1 VVKPTGFFFP
11 QRMSPR
17 LFFSSVQH
25 LGFAW
30 FAMVMG
36 WCGLSLAWY
45 RAEFL
50 WGNVAVWVSAVLG
63 VVAACVWMALMLGT
77 VARLWWFPEAVR
89 ADLKHP
95 VRHVFVATM
104 PASWVLLASVGATHW
119 GFSWWADA
127 LWMLGSAGLMG
138 VSGVVVLSWF
148 RSDWRQDRFWLGMTP
163 ALFIPV
169 VGNVLPALAGVGL
182 GHPVWAA
189 VQFGLAALLWPVAWG
204 LIGWRIHRLGMW
216 PQRLLPLTF
225 ITVAP
230 PSVLAL
236 SGMNLGLPLW
246 VVEGLWCVALLFL
259 GGSAFVARRIFK
271 QAFGMPFWGMSFP
284 LAAFAALSLVLSLDR
299 VGAQAWALVGLLLV
313 SGLFLW
319 LGLST
324 AVGIWQGR
332 LLLPEP
338 PGP

>member
-1 VVKPTGFFFP
+1 
-11 QRMSPR
+11 
-17 LFFSSVQH
+17 
-25 LGFAW
+25 
-30 FAMVMG
+30 MVMG
-36 WCGLSLAWY
+36 WCGLSLAWL

-50 WGNVAVWVSAVLG
+50 WGEVAVQVSAILG
-63 VVAACVWMALMLGT
+63 VVAACILIALMLAT

-89 ADLKHP
+89 ADFKHP
-95 VRHVFVATM
+95 VRHVFVAAM
-104 PASWVLLASVGATHW
+104 PASWVLVASVGAAH
-119 GFSWWADA
+119 GVGSWWADA
-127 LWMLGSAGLMG
+127 LWMLGSAGLML

-148 RSDWRQDRFWLGMTP
+148 RSDRRQDRFWLGMTP

-204 LIGWRIHRLGMW
+204 LMGWRIRRLGMW

-236 SGMNLGLPLW
+236 SGLNLDLPHW
-246 VVEGLWCVALLFL
+246 MVGGLWCVALLFL
-259 GGSAFVARRIFK
+259 CGSAFVARGVFK
-271 QAFGMPFWGMSFP
+271 QTFGMPFWGMSFP
-284 LAAFAALSLVLSLDR
+284 LAAFSALSLALSLDR
-299 VGAQAWALVGLLLV
+299 VGAQAWALAGLLLV
-313 SGLFLW
+313 SALFLW
-319 LGLST
+319 LGMST

-332 LLLPEP
+332 LLVPEP

>member
-1 VVKPTGFFFP
+1 
-11 QRMSPR
+11 
-17 LFFSSVQH
+17 
-25 LGFAW
+25 
-30 FAMVMG
+30 MVMG

-50 WGNVAVWVSAVLG
+50 WGDVAVRVSAVLG
-63 VVAACVWMALMLGT
+63 VMAACILIALMLAA

-89 ADLKHP
+89 ADLAHP
-95 VRHVFVATM
+95 VRHVFVATL
-104 PASWVLLASVGATHW
+104 PSSWVLVATVGATHW

-127 LWMLGSAGLMG
+127 LWMLGSAGLLL
-138 VSGVVVLSWF
+138 VSGVVVVSWF
-148 RSDWRQDRFWLGMTP
+148 RSDRSQDRFWLGMTP

-182 GHPVWAA
+182 GHPMWAA
-189 VQFGLAALLWPVAWG
+189 VQFGLAALLWPVACG
-204 LIGWRIHRLGMW
+204 LMGWRIRRLGMW

-236 SGMNLGLPLW
+236 SGLNLGLPHW
-246 VVEGLWCVALLFL
+246 IVEGLWCVALLFL
-259 GGSAFVARRIFK
+259 CGAAFVAHGVFK

-284 LAAFAALSLVLSLDR
+284 LAAFSALSLALSFDR
-299 VGAQAWALVGLLLV
+299 VGAQDWALAGLVLV
-313 SGLFLW
+313 SGLIVW
-319 LGLST
+319 LGVATGL
-324 AVGIWQGR
+324 GIWQGR
-332 LLLPEP
+332 LLVPEP

>member
-1 VVKPTGFFFP
+1 
-11 QRMSPR
+11 
-17 LFFSSVQH
+17 
-25 LGFAW
+25 
-30 FAMVMG
+30 MVMG
-36 WCGLSLAWY
+36 LCGLSLAWL
-45 RAEFL
+45 RAEFV
-50 WGNVAVWVSAVLG
+50 WGGLALWVSAVLG
-63 VVAACVWMALMLGT
+63 VVAACVLIVLMLAT
-77 VARLWWFPEAVR
+77 VARLFWFPQAVR
-89 ADLKHP
+89 ADLQHP
-95 VRHVFVATM
+95 VRHVFVAAL
-104 PASWVLLASVGATHW
+104 PASWVLMASVGAAHW
-119 GFSWWADA
+119 GFSGWADA
-127 LWMLGSAGLMG
+127 LWMLGSAGLML

-148 RSDWRQDRFWLGMTP
+148 RADRRQDRFWLGMTP

-236 SGMNLGLPLW
+236 SGLNLGFPQW
-246 VVEGLWCVALLFL
+246 AVEGLWCVALLFL
-259 GGSAFVARRIFK
+259 CGSAFMARGVFK
-271 QAFGMPFWGMSFP
+271 QSFGMPFWGMSFP
-284 LAAFAALSLVLSLDR
+284 LAAFSALSLVLSLDR
-299 VGAQAWALVGLLLV
+299 AGAQAWALASLLV
-313 SGLFLW
+313 VTGLIFW
-319 LGLST
+319 LGAAT

-332 LLLPEP
+332 LLVPEP

>member
-1 VVKPTGFFFP
+1 
-11 QRMSPR
+11 
-17 LFFSSVQH
+17 L
-25 LGFAW
+25 
-30 FAMVMG
+30 
-36 WCGLSLAWY
+36 

-50 WGNVAVWVSAVLG
+50 FGALAVWVSAVLG
-63 VVAACVWMALMLGT
+63 VVAACVLIVLMLAT
-77 VARLWWFPEAVR
+77 VARLWWFTQAVR

-95 VRHVFVATM
+95 VRHVFVAAL
-104 PASWVLLASVGATHW
+104 PASWVLMASVAAAHW

-127 LWMLGSAGLMG
+127 LWMLGSAGLML

-204 LIGWRIHRLGMW
+204 LIGWRIRRLGLW

-236 SGMNLGLPLW
+236 SGLNLGTPPW
-246 VVEGLWCVALLFL
+246 MVAGLWCVALLFFC
-259 GGSAFVARRIFK
+259 GSAFVARSVFK

-284 LAAFAALSLVLSLDR
+284 LAAFSALSLALSLDR
-299 VGAQAWALVGLLLV
+299 VGAQTSALAGLLLV

-319 LGLST
+319 LGTST
-324 AVGIWQGR
+324 LVGIWQGR
-332 LLLPEP
+332 LLVPEP

>member
-1 VVKPTGFFFP
+1 
-11 QRMSPR
+11 MSPP
-17 LFFSSVQH
+17 LFLKPVQH

-36 WCGLSLAWY
+36 LCGLSLAWH
-45 RAEFL
+45 RASAL
-50 WGNVAVWVSAVLG
+50 WGDAAVLVSAVWG
-63 VVAACVWMALMLGT
+63 VVAASVLSALMLAT
-77 VARLWWFPEAVR
+77 VLRMWWFPEMVR
-89 ADLKHP
+89 TDLKHP
-95 VRHVFVATM
+95 VRHVFVAAL
-104 PASWVLLASVGATHW
+104 PASWVLMASVGAVHW
-119 GFSWWADA
+119 GFSPWADI
-127 LWMLGSAGLMG
+127 LWMLGSAGLLV

-148 RSDWRQDRFWLGMTP
+148 RSDRSQDRFWLGMTP

-204 LIGWRIHRLGMW
+204 LIGWRILRLGMW

-236 SGMNLGLPLW
+236 SGMNLGLPQW
-246 VVEGLWCVALLFL
+246 VVMGLWWVALLFL
-259 GGSAFVARRIFK
+259 CASAFVARRVFK
-271 QAFGMPFWGMSFP
+271 QTFGMPFWGMSFP
-284 LAAFAALSLVLSLDR
+284 LAAFSALSLALSLER
-299 VGAQAWALVGLLLV
+299 FGAQAWALTGLVLV
-313 SGLFLW
+313 SGLIVW
-319 LGLST
+319 LGAATGL
-324 AVGIWQGR
+324 GIWQGR
-332 LLLPEP
+332 LLVPEP

>member
-1 VVKPTGFFFP
+1 VVKPTGFFFQ

-17 LFFSSVQH
+17 LFFSPVQH

-50 WGNVAVWVSAVLG
+50 WGDVAVQVSAVLG
-63 VVAACVWMALMLGT
+63 VVAACVLIVLMLAT
-77 VARLWWFPEAVR
+77 VARLFWFPQAVR

-95 VRHVFVATM
+95 VRHVFVAAL
-104 PASWVLLASVGATHW
+104 PASWVLMASVAAAHW

-127 LWMLGSAGLMG
+127 LWMLGSAGLML

-148 RSDWRQDRFWLGMTP
+148 RSDRRQDRFWLGMTP

-169 VGNVLPALAGVGL
+169 VGNVLPALAGEGL
-182 GHPVWAA
+182 GHPTWAA

-204 LIGWRIHRLGMW
+204 LIGWRIRRLGMW
-216 PQRLLPLTF
+216 PQRLLPFTF

-236 SGMNLGLPLW
+236 SGLNLGLPYGM
-246 VVEGLWCVALLFL
+246 VEGLWCVALLFL
-259 GGSAFVARRIFK
+259 CGSALVARRVFK
-271 QAFGMPFWGMSFP
+271 QSFGMPFWGMSFP
-284 LAAFAALSLVLSLDR
+284 LAAFSALSLTLSFDR
-299 VGAQAWALVGLLLV
+299 VGAHAWALAGLVLV
-313 SGLFLW
+313 SGLIVW
-319 LGLST
+319 LGVATSL
-324 AVGIWQGR
+324 GIWQGR
-332 LLLPEP
+332 LLVPEP
-338 PGP
+338 PAP

>member
-1 VVKPTGFFFP
+1 
-11 QRMSPR
+11 MSPP
-17 LFFSSVQH
+17 LFLKPVQH

-36 WCGLSLAWY
+36 LCGLSSAWH
-45 RAEFL
+45 RASAL
-50 WGNVAVWVSAVLG
+50 WGDAAVLVSAVWG
-63 VVAACVWMALMLGT
+63 VVAASVLSALMLAT
-77 VARLWWFPEAVR
+77 VLRLWWFPEMVR

-95 VRHVFVATM
+95 VRHVFVAAL
-104 PASWVLLASVGATHW
+104 PASWVLMASVGAVHC
-119 GFSWWADA
+119 GFSLWADT
-127 LWMLGSAGLMG
+127 LWMLGSAGLLVVG
-138 VSGVVVLSWF
+138 GVVVLSWF
-148 RSDWRQDRFWLGMTP
+148 RSDRSQDRFWLGMTP

-182 GHPVWAA
+182 GHLVWAA

-204 LIGWRIHRLGMW
+204 LIAWRILRLGMW

-236 SGMNLGLPLW
+236 SGMNLGLPQW
-246 VVEGLWCVALLFL
+246 VVMGLWWVALLFL
-259 GGSAFVARRIFK
+259 CVSAFVARRVFK
-271 QAFGMPFWGMSFP
+271 QTFGMPFWGMSFP
-284 LAAFAALSLVLSLDR
+284 LAAFSALSLALSLDR
-299 VGAQAWALVGLLLV
+299 LGAQAWALAGLLLV
-313 SGLFLW
+313 TGLIVW
-319 LGLST
+319 LGVATCL
-324 AVGIWQGR
+324 GIWQGR

>member
-1 VVKPTGFFFP
+1 
-11 QRMSPR
+11 MSPR
-17 LFFSSVQH
+17 LFFSPVQH
-25 LGFAW
+25 LGFSW

-36 WCGLSLAWY
+36 WCGLSLAWL

-50 WGNVAVWVSAVLG
+50 WGTVAVWVSAALG
-63 VVAACVWMALMLGT
+63 VVAACVLIVLMLAT
-77 VARLWWFPEAVR
+77 VARLGWFPQAVR
-89 ADLKHP
+89 ADLQHP
-95 VRHVFVATM
+95 VRHVFTAAL
-104 PASWVLLASVGATHW
+104 PASWVLMASVAAAHW
-119 GFSWWADA
+119 GFSGWADA
-127 LWMLGSAGLMG
+127 LWMLGSAGLML
-138 VSGVVVLSWF
+138 VSGVVVLGWF
-148 RSDWRQDRFWLGMTP
+148 RADRHQDRFWLGMTP

-169 VGNVLPALAGVGL
+169 VGNVLPALMGVVL

-204 LIGWRIHRLGMW
+204 LIGWRVRRLGMW

-236 SGMNLGLPLW
+236 SGLNLGTPAW
-246 VVEGLWCVALLFL
+246 MVEGLWCVALLFL
-259 GGSAFVARRIFK
+259 CGSAFVARGVFK

-284 LAAFAALSLVLSLDR
+284 LAAFSALSLTLSLDR
-299 VGAQAWALVGLLLV
+299 VEAQAWALAGLV
-313 SGLFLW
+313 

-324 AVGIWQGR
+324 VVGIWQGR
-332 LLLPEP
+332 LLVPEP

>member
-1 VVKPTGFFFP
+1 
-11 QRMSPR
+11 MSPS
-17 LFFSSVQH
+17 LFLKPVQH

-36 WCGLSLAWY
+36 LCGLSLAWH
-45 RAEFL
+45 RASAL
-50 WGNVAVWVSAVLG
+50 WGDVAVLVSAVWG
-63 VVAACVWMALMLGT
+63 VVAASALSALMLAT
-77 VARLWWFPEAVR
+77 VLRVWWFPDAVR

-95 VRHVFVATM
+95 VRHVFVAAL
-104 PASWVLLASVGATHW
+104 PASWVLMASVGAVHW
-119 GFSWWADA
+119 GFSPWADT
-127 LWMLGSAGLMG
+127 LWMLGSVGLLA

-148 RSDWRQDRFWLGMTP
+148 RSDRGQNQFWSGMTP

-204 LIGWRIHRLGMW
+204 LIGWRIQRLGMW

-236 SGMNLGLPLW
+236 SGSNLGLPQW
-246 VVEGLWCVALLFL
+246 AVVGLWCLALLFL
-259 GGSAFVARRIFK
+259 WGSVGVARGIFK

-284 LAAFAALSLVLSLDR
+284 LAAFSALSLALSLSHVR
-299 VGAQAWALVGLLLV
+299 AQPWALCGLLLV
-313 SGLFLW
+313 TVLVAW
-319 LGLST
+319 LLLKT
-324 AVGIWQGR
+324 VVGIWQGR
-332 LLLPEP
+332 LLVPEP
-338 PGP
+338 SAP

>member
-1 VVKPTGFFFP
+1 
-11 QRMSPR
+11 MSPR
-17 LFFSSVQH
+17 LFFSPVQH

-36 WCGLSLAWY
+36 WCGLSLAWL

-50 WGNVAVWVSAVLG
+50 WGFVAVCVSAILG
-63 VVAACVWMALMLGT
+63 VVAACVLSTLMLAT
-77 VARLWWFPEAVR
+77 VARLWWFPQAVC
-89 ADLKHP
+89 ADLQHP
-95 VRHVFVATM
+95 VRHVFMAAL
-104 PASWVLLASVGATHW
+104 PASWVLMASVAAAHW

-127 LWMLGSAGLMG
+127 LWMLGSAGLLL
-138 VSGVVVLSWF
+138 VSGVVVLGWF
-148 RSDWRQDRFWLGMTP
+148 RADRRQDRFWLGMTP

-204 LIGWRIHRLGMW
+204 LIAWRIRRLGMW

-236 SGMNLGLPLW
+236 SGLNLGTPPW
-246 VVEGLWCVALLFL
+246 MVEGLWCVALLFL
-259 GGSAFVARRIFK
+259 CGSAFVARGVFK
-271 QAFGMPFWGMSFP
+271 PTFGMTFWGLSFP
-284 LAAFAALSLVLSLDR
+284 LAAFAALSLALSLDR
-299 VGAQAWALVGLLLV
+299 IGAQTFALTGLLLV

-319 LGLST
+319 LGMST

-332 LLLPEP
+332 LLVAEP

>member
-1 VVKPTGFFFP
+1 
-11 QRMSPR
+11 MSPR
-17 LFFSSVQH
+17 LFFSPVQH

-36 WCGLSLAWY
+36 FCGLSLAWL
-45 RAEFL
+45 RAEFF
-50 WGNVAVWVSAVLG
+50 WGALAVWVSAVLG
-63 VVAACVWMALMLGT
+63 VEAACILIALMLAT
-77 VARLWWFPEAVR
+77 VARLWWFAQAVR

-95 VRHVFVATM
+95 VRHVFVAAM
-104 PASWVLLASVGATHW
+104 PASWVLMASVGAAHW

-127 LWMLGSAGLMG
+127 LWMLGSAGLML
-138 VSGVVVLSWF
+138 VSGVVVLGWF

-189 VQFGLAALLWPVAWG
+189 VQFALAALLWPVAWG
-204 LIGWRIHRLGMW
+204 LIGWRIRRLGMW

-236 SGMNLGLPLW
+236 SGLNLGTTPW
-246 VVEGLWCVALLFL
+246 MVAGLWCVALLFL
-259 GGSAFVARRIFK
+259 CGSTLVARGVFK

-284 LAAFAALSLVLSLDR
+284 LAAFSALSLALSLDR
-299 VGAQAWALVGLLLV
+299 VGGK
-313 SGLFLW
+313 
-319 LGLST
+319 
-324 AVGIWQGR
+324 
-332 LLLPEP
+332 

>member
-1 VVKPTGFFFP
+1 
-11 QRMSPR
+11 
-17 LFFSSVQH
+17 
-25 LGFAW
+25 
-30 FAMVMG
+30 
-36 WCGLSLAWY
+36 
-45 RAEFL
+45 
-50 WGNVAVWVSAVLG
+50 
-63 VVAACVWMALMLGT
+63 MALMLGT

-95 VRHVFVATM
+95 VRHVFLAAL

-148 RSDWRQDRFWLGMTP
+148 RSDRRQDRFWLGMTP

-204 LIGWRIHRLGMW
+204 LIGWAHPPLGHVAAA
-216 PQRLLPLTF
+216 PAALDLHHGGATF
-225 ITVAP
+225 GVGF
-230 PSVLAL
+230 V
-236 SGMNLGLPLW
+236 GHELGLAPLW

-271 QAFGMPFWGMSFP
+271 HAFDMPFWGLSFP
-284 LAAFAALSLVLSLDR
+284 LAAFAALSLALSLDR
-299 VGAQAWALVGLLLV
+299 IGAQTFALTGLLLV

-319 LGLST
+319 LGMST
-324 AVGIWQGR
+324 VVGIWQGR
-332 LLLPEP
+332 LLVPEP

>member
-1 VVKPTGFFFP
+1 MVKPTGFFFQ

-17 LFFSSVQH
+17 LFFSPVQH

-36 WCGLSLAWY
+36 WCGLSLAWL

-50 WGNVAVWVSAVLG
+50 FGALAVWVSAVLG
-63 VVAACVWMALMLGT
+63 VVAACVLIALMLAT

-95 VRHVFVATM
+95 VRYVFVAAL
-104 PASWVLLASVGATHW
+104 PASWVLMASVGAAHG

-127 LWMLGSAGLMG
+127 LWMLGSAGLML
-138 VSGVVVLSWF
+138 VSGVVVVSWF

-189 VQFGLAALLWPVAWG
+189 VQFGLAALLWPVACG
-204 LIGWRIHRLGMW
+204 LIVWRVRRLGMW
-216 PQRLLPLTF
+216 PKRLLPLTF

-236 SGMNLGLPLW
+236 SGLNLGTPPW
-246 VVEGLWCVALLFL
+246 MVQGLWCVALVFL
-259 GGSAFVARRIFK
+259 CGSAFVARGVFK

-284 LAAFAALSLVLSLDR
+284 LAAFASLSLVLSLDC
-299 VGAQAWALVGLLLV
+299 VGAEAWALAGLLLV

-319 LGLST
+319 LGMST
-324 AVGIWQGR
+324 LVGIWQCR
-332 LLLPEP
+332 LLVPEP

>member
-1 VVKPTGFFFP
+1 
-11 QRMSPR
+11 
-17 LFFSSVQH
+17 
-25 LGFAW
+25 
-30 FAMVMG
+30 MVMG

-50 WGNVAVWVSAVLG
+50 LGDVAVQVSAVLG
-63 VVAACVWMALMLGT
+63 VLAACVLIVLMLAT
-77 VARLWWFPEAVR
+77 VARLFWFPQAVR

-95 VRHVFVATM
+95 VRHVFVAAL
-104 PASWVLLASVGATHW
+104 PASWVLVASVAAAHW

-127 LWMLGSAGLMG
+127 LWMLGSAGLML

-182 GHPVWAA
+182 GHPTWAA

-204 LIGWRIHRLGMW
+204 LIGWRIRRLGMW

-236 SGMNLGLPLW
+236 SGLNLGLPYGM
-246 VVEGLWCVALLFL
+246 VEGLWCVALLFL
-259 GGSAFVARRIFK
+259 CGSAYVARRVFK
-271 QAFGMPFWGMSFP
+271 QSFGMPFWGMSFP
-284 LAAFAALSLVLSLDR
+284 LAAFSALSLTLSFDR
-299 VGAQAWALVGLLLV
+299 VGAHAWALAGLVLV
-313 SGLFLW
+313 SGLIVW
-319 LGLST
+319 LGVATSL
-324 AVGIWQGR
+324 GIWQGR
-332 LLLPEP
+332 LLVPES

>member
-1 VVKPTGFFFP
+1 
-11 QRMSPR
+11 
-17 LFFSSVQH
+17 
-25 LGFAW
+25 
-30 FAMVMG
+30 MVMG

-50 WGNVAVWVSAVLG
+50 WGGVAVRVSAVLG
-63 VVAACVWMALMLGT
+63 VMAACILIALMLAA

-89 ADLKHP
+89 ADLAHP
-95 VRHVFVATM
+95 VRHVFVATL
-104 PASWVLLASVGATHW
+104 PASWVLVATVGATHW

-127 LWMLGSAGLMG
+127 LWMLGSAGLLL
-138 VSGVVVLSWF
+138 VSGVVVVSWF
-148 RSDWRQDRFWLGMTP
+148 RSDRSQDRFWLGMTP

-182 GHPVWAA
+182 GHPIWAA
-189 VQFGLAALLWPVAWG
+189 VQFGLAALLWPVACG
-204 LIGWRIHRLGMW
+204 LMGWRIRRLGMW

-236 SGMNLGLPLW
+236 SGLNLGLPHW
-246 VVEGLWCVALLFL
+246 IVEGLWCVALLFL
-259 GGSAFVARRIFK
+259 CGAAFVARGVFK

-284 LAAFAALSLVLSLDR
+284 LAAFSALSLALSLDR
-299 VGAQAWALVGLLLV
+299 VGAQDWALAGLVLV
-313 SGLFLW
+313 SGLIVW
-319 LGLST
+319 LGVATGL
-324 AVGIWQGR
+324 GIRQGR
-332 LLLPEP
+332 LLVPEP